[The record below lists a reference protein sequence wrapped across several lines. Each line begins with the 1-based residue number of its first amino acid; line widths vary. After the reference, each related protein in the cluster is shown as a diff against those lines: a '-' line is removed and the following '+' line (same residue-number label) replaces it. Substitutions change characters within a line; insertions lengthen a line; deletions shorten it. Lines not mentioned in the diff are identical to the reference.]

1 MGVIT
6 KNELLRQ
13 VLEIAGTQAAIA
25 RKMDLPTSRIAELYR
40 SLSPP
45 PPVEGEKQKKPRDLK
60 YKEIKQLAEL
70 YDIDLQPERR
80 TVRAEPAAPT
90 LSESELAALL
100 FAALSKQVDER
111 LPLREISQ
119 SLAHSVRNSLEP
131 SRIERT
137 KRRIRAQTAPAENP
151 AASQPRDASKTK
163 GPR

>member
-40 SLSPP
+40 SLSPPP

-90 LSESELAALL
+90 RATIPGIRSRRYDFCIIALDWSLRLS
-100 FAALSKQVDER
+100 
-111 LPLREISQ
+111 
-119 SLAHSVRNSLEP
+119 
-131 SRIERT
+131 
-137 KRRIRAQTAPAENP
+137 
-151 AASQPRDASKTK
+151 
-163 GPR
+163 